1 MLASFLFSIFF
12 NVKLEREPKPSV
24 KEIAP
29 IVFFF
34 LLSFFI
40 NPPHPKVSS
49 SVWATTTKTLYL
61 IVS

>member
-34 LLSFFI
+34 
-40 NPPHPKVSS
+40 
-49 SVWATTTKTLYL
+49 Y
-61 IVS
+61 